1 MKIVCLGGAG
11 EMGSRAVRDLA
22 AQADV
27 EKVTVADINLFKA
40 KSLAEEI
47 NAEVGNKVEALHID
61 ANVPETL
68 ERALEGHDIATSTV
82 GPFYKFGQKIA
93 KGIIGK
99 GIHLVDICDDYDAV
113 QKILALDEE
122 ARSQGQTILTG
133 MGWTPG
139 LSNMLALK
147 AVRELDQAEHIHI
160 YWAGSPLGPTGL
172 AVILHTLHIFVGEIP
187 SYQNGEWVNVKA
199 GSGRQVVNFADLG
212 DVTQFH
218 VGHPEP
224 VTIPRYVEGLKTVT
238 LKGGL
243 TDHFMNELSVLIGNT
258 GFTGN
263 EDTKDILGGLVKVIL
278 PFGEMLLPSE
288 EGRSAIR
295 VDVIGLKD
303 GVRKTINYQARALMA
318 DLTGLPLAVGA
329 LMLGRGE
336 IARRG
341 AFAPEAVVDPDRF
354 LAELEKRGIEILS
367 ESN

>member
-1 MKIVCLGGAG
+1 MRIVCLGGAG
-11 EMGSRAVRDLA
+11 EMGSRAVKDLA

-27 EKVTVADINLFKA
+27 EKLTIADINLFKA

-47 NAEVGNKVEALHID
+47 NAEVGNKVEVVHID
-61 ANVPETL
+61 VNVPETL

-93 KGIIGK
+93 KGVIGK
-99 GIHLVDICDDYDAV
+99 GLHLVDICDDYDAV
-113 QKILALDEE
+113 QQILTLDEE
-122 ARSQGQTILTG
+122 AQANQQTILTG

-147 AVRELDQAEHIHI
+147 AVRELDRAEHIHI

-224 VTIPRYVEGLKTVT
+224 VTIPRYIESLKTVT

-243 TDHFMNELSVLIGNT
+243 TDHFLNELAVLVGNS
-258 GFTGN
+258 GFTGS
-263 EDTKDILGGLVKVIL
+263 EDTKDILGGLLKVVL
-278 PFGEMLLPSE
+278 PFGEMLLPSKE
-288 EGRSAIR
+288 TRSAIR
-295 VDVIGLKD
+295 VDVIGFKD
-303 GVRKTINYQARALMA
+303 GVEKTISYQARAPMA

-336 IARRG
+336 ITRRG
-341 AFAPEAVVDPDRF
+341 AFAPEAAVDPDKF
-354 LAELEKRGIEILS
+354 LAELQKRGIEILR